1 MLNLLIAI
9 LISLGCDVQTG
20 ASEADIQAEHSIE
33 YARAQDIVEKGN
45 YRIQDGGGVVIVETG
60 GD

>member
-9 LISLGCDVQTG
+9 LLSLGCDVQIG
-20 ASEADIQAEHSIE
+20 ASEADIQDQHSIE
-33 YARAQDIVEKGN
+33 YAKAKEIAEHGN
-45 YRIQDGGGVVIVETG
+45 YKFQDGGGVVIVEIG